1 MGALIQM
8 ENKEKILGLLDS
20 KKNVLLMGAPG
31 TGKSRVMNEVA
42 EAFIAGGNRIAQ
54 PSVVPG
60 ARVPIPAVAAP
71 NGLSLSMLQKT
82 NRKVFRTTLHQNFQY
97 RDFLT
102 GIVPELGATGG
113 YRVNEGILYRAN
125 EFAKQPDSAALLIID
140 ELNRGPAIEVFGGSI
155 VAIESDKRLDNNN
168 AATTST
174 QFFEILSPVDGN
186 MVEYAFSPNLYILA
200 AMNQADASV
209 APLDVAF
216 MRRWQ
221 SHVLKPDYDVLY
233 SYFGIDCNDPLPTNC
248 NTASDVYSVAFHALE
263 RINNLICV
271 SRGKDYQLGQ
281 GVFLSTVPQNTTKE
295 AALKFV
301 SEVWVMIYAHIEEL
315 YYGDCTAIAYVVNAD
330 SPESPY
336 QLQEV
341 YFAGETKAVLTVE
354 DITENNIFALYKA
367 IAGRDA

>member
-1 MGALIQM
+1 MG
-8 ENKEKILGLLDS
+8 NKENILGLLDS

-31 TGKSRVMNEVA
+31 TGKSRAMNEVA
-42 EAFIAGGNRIAQ
+42 EAFIAGGNRIDQ
-54 PSVVPG
+54 PAVVPG
-60 ARVPIPAVAAP
+60 ARVPIPAVATP
-71 NGLSLSMLQKT
+71 DGLDLSMLQKS
-82 NRKVFRTTLHQNFQY
+82 NRRVFRTTLHQNSQY

-102 GIVPELGATGG
+102 GIVPALSATGG

-155 VAIESDKRLDNNN
+155 VAIESDKRLDENNTP
-168 AATTST
+168 TTST
-174 QFFEILSPVDGN
+174 QFFEILNPVDGN

-221 SHVLKPDYDVLY
+221 SYVLKPNYDVLY
-233 SYFGIDCNDPLPTNC
+233 SAFGLDRATALPDTC
-248 NTASDVYSVAFHALE
+248 NTAADVYNVAFHALE
-263 RINNLICV
+263 KINNLICV

-281 GVFLSTVPQNTTKE
+281 GVFLSTAPENASKE

-301 SEVWVMIYAHIEEL
+301 FEVWGMIYAHIEEL
-315 YYGDCTAIAYVVNAD
+315 YYGDSTSIAYVVNAD

-341 YFAGETKAVLTVE
+341 YFAGETKSVLTVA
-354 DITENNIFALYKA
+354 DITVDNIFSLYSA
-367 IAGRDA
+367 IAGHEA